1 LHLHRAWRRG
11 GTSWGDFRE
20 DEMTNARR
28 AETKHVRKTRW
39 SAPKRSAKN
48 CAMRRTLVLELRD
61 AAKGTVRVAPTV
73 K

>member
-1 LHLHRAWRRG
+1 
-11 GTSWGDFRE
+11 
-20 DEMTNARR
+20 MTNARR